1 MNAINYLSIPKSNI
15 LQKLL
20 SWYKK
25 TFHSYI
31 NVALNKNKKVT
42 PQ

>member
-1 MNAINYLSIPKSNI
+1 MDPIKYLSIPKSNI

-25 TFHSYI
+25 TFHSYLNVSI
-31 NVALNKNKKVT
+31 NQNKKVT